1 MSKKLSKTA
10 RIWLI
15 ILCVIMITG
24 AIFCTV
30 WYTVPVDVL
39 SKLDKFLDKS
49 DEFYFSN
56 NGRKYQISSE
66 DLREIFHEELK
77 DIKWVNA
84 GLSDVT
90 RLGDFLYIKY
100 DEENKPFDKVIF
112 RVGKVYIGHMVYKA
126 KIEDI
131 GWLTLLH
138 KALDKAVD
146 ISGKPLV

>member
-1 MSKKLSKTA
+1 MVNSSL
-10 RIWLI
+10 RYHDYRR
-15 ILCVIMITG
+15 
-24 AIFCTV
+24 IFCTV
-30 WYTVPVDVL
+30 WYTVPVVVL

-49 DEFYFSN
+49 DEFYFRN

-77 DIKWVNA
+77 DIKWVNT
-84 GLSDVT
+84 GISDVT

-112 RVGKVYIGHMVYKA
+112 RVGKVYVGHMVYKA

-138 KALDKAVD
+138 KALDMAVD
-146 ISGKPLV
+146 ISGKPLD

>member
-10 RIWLI
+10 KIWLI
-15 ILCVIMITG
+15 VLCVIMITG

-49 DEFYFSN
+49 DEFYFRN
-56 NGRKYQISSE
+56 KGRKYQISSE

-77 DIKWVNA
+77 DIKWVNT

-90 RLGDFLYIKY
+90 RLGDFFRLTY
-100 DEENKPFDKVIF
+100 DEENKPLDWVFF
-112 RVGKVYIGHMVYKA
+112 RIGKVYIGHMVYKA
-126 KIEDI
+126 KIEDV
-131 GWLTLLH
+131 GWIPLLH
-138 KALDKAVD
+138 KALDKAID
-146 ISGKPLV
+146 ISGKPLD